1 MMFRKKLMNPKN
13 MGIAAGIV
21 SLGAAAAMFMRK
33 SRRM

>member
-1 MMFRKKLMNPKN
+1 MMFRKKMMSAKK

-21 SLGAAAAMFMRK
+21 SLGAAAAMLMKK